1 MRLLVETMRRVGR
14 VDVLRADPIGV
25 LDRRVEMPVAGAL
38 RPLAAA
44 AAARADAAPVRS
56 ALPQM
61 LQ

>member
-1 MRLLVETMRRVGR
+1 MRRVGR

-25 LDRRVEMPVAGAL
+25 LDNRVEMPEVGEL

-44 AAARADAAPVRS
+44 AAARADAAPVCS